1 MSDKTVLLRCG
12 SCAAINRLPAARLT
26 DRPLCGKC
34 KSQLEFPSVP
44 VEATASNFDTEVL
57 GWPGAVLVFFWAPWC
72 AHCRGMFPIIDELAH
87 RRAGILKVVRVNTEK
102 EILLARRF
110 DVVSVPRLALYRNG
124 EKLNEINGAVQRL
137 QLEEW
142 LDYWT

>member
-1 MSDKTVLLRCG
+1 MSDKTVLLRCRN
-12 SCAAINRLPAARLT
+12 CAAVNRVPAARLT
-26 DRPLCGKC
+26 EHPRCGKC
-34 KSQLEFPSVP
+34 KSPLEFPSVP
-44 VEATASNFDTEVL
+44 IEATTSTFDGEVL
-57 GWPGAVLVFFWAPWC
+57 GWPGAVLFFFWAPWC
-72 AHCRGMFPIIDELAH
+72 AHCRGMFPIIEELAR
-87 RRAGILKVVRVNTEK
+87 RRAGMLKVVRVNTEK
-102 EILLARRF
+102 ELLLARRF